1 MLRAI
6 LLCSACLAVGAL
18 RPAPSTRPARHW
30 DNWIYLKEAHHWH
43 TLWCRW
49 KPSGEEIL
57 PAMYME
63 RMFEPTDN
71 DDNGFSQKNIYHF
84 EDERGT
90 VSEGRMC
97 GPWFMTEEEMSTD
110 VGVVHPFA
118 PTHTTLLLP
127 GGPCAWTNKTVE
139 SGAPLCCELFLHG
152 APPSH
157 LRMSASFTY
166 SAEGELEA
174 VVFFRDDDRGP
185 WPSAGWSACPDARI
199 VSPVE
204 LAAVLARYEDA
215 SGEGDALSATLEPE
229 SLQAVPFGAC
239 RVASASD
246 EDVILLCADDTV
258 AIIAPKRVPS
268 APFSICAVWADGAGA
283 PPAGSADA
291 GAGGAC
297 TIEALWYG
305 GCESA
310 HKLEAVRHLRFAAP

>member
-57 PAMYME
+57 P
-63 RMFEPTDN
+63 
-71 DDNGFSQKNIYHF
+71 
-84 EDERGT
+84 
-90 VSEGRMC
+90 
-97 GPWFMTEEEMSTD
+97 
-110 VGVVHPFA
+110 
-118 PTHTTLLLP
+118 
-127 GGPCAWTNKTVE
+127 
-139 SGAPLCCELFLHG
+139 
-152 APPSH
+152 
-157 LRMSASFTY
+157 
-166 SAEGELEA
+166 
-174 VVFFRDDDRGP
+174 
-185 WPSAGWSACPDARI
+185 
-199 VSPVE
+199 
-204 LAAVLARYEDA
+204 AVLARYEDA

-283 PPAGSADA
+283 PPAGSANA

-297 TIEALWYG
+297 TIEALWDG

-310 HKLEAVRHLRFAAP
+310 HKLESVRHLRFAAP